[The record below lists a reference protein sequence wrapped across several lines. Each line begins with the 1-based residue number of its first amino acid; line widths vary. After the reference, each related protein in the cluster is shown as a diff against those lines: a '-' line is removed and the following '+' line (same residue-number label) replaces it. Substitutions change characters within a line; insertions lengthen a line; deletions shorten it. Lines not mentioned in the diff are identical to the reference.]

1 MNALWSIHTN
11 STTYKLTS
19 RLQTLAKSLALRKQ
33 KQSCLWRLKRP
44 PTRAGSCRTPR
55 AGCASPSSSG
65 SGRRTSSRALWARPG
80 CSWPS
85 RSCPAPAGATGTRFS
100 LVDERLSRAAAPR
113 RSQGN
118 CTGHMRAWLAFR
130 WCGMLKQTAF
140 DQQFKTQMK
149 GRTETWC

>member
-1 MNALWSIHTN
+1 MWQFVEKWFHTQSKQICLVVWQISHIRSSIYECFMNRPFVCKLWPKASG
-11 STTYKLTS
+11 STSKVV
-19 RLQTLAKSLALRKQ
+19 
-33 KQSCLWRLKRP
+33 WRLKRF
-44 PTRAGSCRTPR
+44 PTRAGSSRKPR

-100 LVDERLSRAAAPR
+100 LADGRLSRAAAPR

-118 CTGHMRAWLAFR
+118 CRAQARAISIQRVWDA
-130 WCGMLKQTAF
+130 
-140 DQQFKTQMK
+140 
-149 GRTETWC
+149 